1 MPIIFHPETDT
12 FHLYNNSLS
21 YIIKILPNQQ
31 IGNLYFG
38 KKIHDRKNFDHL
50 FELASRGVRVCVDD
64 THNNF
69 SLEHIKQEF
78 PSPYKGD
85 MRLGSIDLAQSS
97 GSHVVEF
104 YYESHEI
111 FSGKRS
117 LEDLPATY
125 IEKDEEATSLWIT
138 LKDPLLNITALLQYT
153 LYEHR
158 AVLTRSVRLCNEGK
172 ETVVIEALSSLNLDL
187 PDADYDM
194 ITLTG
199 AWARERS
206 VKIHHL
212 HEGIQSIYSL
222 RGHSSANFNPFF
234 ALKRKETTE
243 NQGEAIGFSF
253 VYSGNFLAQV
263 DVDSFNTARINLQI
277 HPATFS
283 WPLYPGESFQAP
295 EAILVYSNQGMNS
308 MSQTF
313 HDLFRQRLVR
323 GPYRDQPRPI
333 LINNWEGTYMNFN
346 ETTLIEMAKEAK
358 DLGIELFVL
367 DDGWFEGRNTD
378 TTSLGDWRP
387 DPVKLPH
394 GLSALAKKINDLGL
408 NFGLWIEPEM
418 ISKHSLLY
426 KNHPDWVLGVPDR
439 SLSVGRHQYVLDFS
453 NPKVVDHIARQ
464 LENILDHTT
473 ISYIKWDMNRSMS
486 EVYSSCHSSKEQ
498 GMVYHKY
505 ILGVYRLYERLIRKY
520 PHILFESCA
529 SGGGRFD
536 PGMLYYAPQTWTSD
550 NTDAIER
557 LKIQYGTSL
566 VYPLSSMG
574 SHVSAA
580 PNHQLMRN
588 TSLSTRA
595 NVAYFGTFGYEL
607 DPRILLQDEKA
618 EIRKQVEFMKK
629 NRSLLQFGTF
639 YRLLSPFENKE
650 AAWMVVSKDR
660 SKAIVG
666 YYRPLQEVNERFRR
680 LLLQGL
686 DPDLLYTIEGRSY
699 EAYGDELMHVGLIT
713 TDLSCQEQTDEGDY
727 VSKLFILHAK

>member
-38 KKIHDRKNFDHL
+38 KKIRDRKNFDHL
-50 FELASRGVRVCVDD
+50 FELASRGVRVCVDE

-111 FSGKRS
+111 FSGKRP
-117 LEDLPATY
+117 LEGLPATY
-125 IEKDEEATSLWIT
+125 IEEDEEASSLWIT
-138 LKDPLLNITALLQYT
+138 LKDHLLNIIAILQYT

-158 AVLTRSVRLCNEGK
+158 AVLTRSVKLCNEGN

-283 WPLYPGESFQAP
+283 WPLYPGESFQTP

-313 HDLFRQRLVR
+313 HSLFRQRLVR

-346 ETTLIEMAKEAK
+346 ETILIEMAKEAK

-486 EVYSSCHSSKEQ
+486 EVFSSCHSSKEQ

-566 VYPLSSMG
+566 VYPLSSIG

-588 TSLSTRA
+588 TPLSTRA

-650 AAWMVVSKDR
+650 AAWMVVSEDR

-680 LLLQGL
+680 LPLQGL

-699 EAYGDELMHVGLIT
+699 EAYGDELMHAGLIT

>member
-111 FSGKRS
+111 FSGKRP

-308 MSQTF
+308 ISQTF

>member
-38 KKIHDRKNFDHL
+38 KKIRDRKNFDHL
-50 FELASRGVRVCVDD
+50 FELASRGVRVCVDE

-111 FSGKRS
+111 FSGKRP
-117 LEDLPATY
+117 LEGLPATY
-125 IEKDEEATSLWIT
+125 IEEDEEATSLWIT
-138 LKDPLLNITALLQYT
+138 LKDRLLNIIAILQYT

-158 AVLTRSVRLCNEGK
+158 AVLTRSVKLCNEGN

-243 NQGEAIGFSF
+243 NQGETIGFSF

-283 WPLYPGESFQAP
+283 WPLYPGESFQTP

-313 HDLFRQRLVR
+313 HSLFRQRLVR

-346 ETTLIEMAKEAK
+346 ETILIEMAKEAK

-486 EVYSSCHSSKEQ
+486 EVFSSCHSSKEQ

-566 VYPLSSMG
+566 VYPLSSIG

-588 TSLSTRA
+588 TPLSTRA

-650 AAWMVVSKDR
+650 AAWMVVSEDR

-680 LLLQGL
+680 LPLQGL

-699 EAYGDELMHVGLIT
+699 EAYGDELMYAGLIT